1 MFQTSWRYP
10 HYFAK
15 IYAINLPS
23 VVMPIIA
30 YDGGRAPPV
39 DQEGHVVFCSGL
51 LTCSQ
56 QHQHRPFMWKQK
68 SQHMSKLPKATQCV

>member
-30 YDGGRAPPV
+30 YDGGRASPV
-39 DQEGHVVFCSGL
+39 DQQGHVVFLQWVTYMLAAASAQAIHVEAEIAAHVQV
-51 LTCSQ
+51 T
-56 QHQHRPFMWKQK
+56 
-68 SQHMSKLPKATQCV
+68 